1 MPEGGPAARMVQLAA
16 LLLLAVVAGCAP
28 AGPAPVTAPA
38 ATAAAGP
45 TAPPPARARSTP
57 TALDVPAIGVHT
69 TGLVDL
75 GLTAGGA
82 MEVPEVRPPRGGSR

>member
-1 MPEGGPAARMVQLAA
+1 MPEGRPATRIVQVAA

-28 AGPAPVTAPA
+28 ARPAPVTAPA

-45 TAPPPARARSTP
+45 TAPSPVRARSTP

-69 TGLVDL
+69 TGLIDL
-75 GLTAGGA
+75 GLTRRARWRC
-82 MEVPEVRPPRGGSR
+82 PRVRPPRGGSR